1 MNGNIEKGQLR
12 ATKMQKNS
20 WVSQPND
27 YFLTFWDQINELHI
41 IPIPTPVFI
50 AVIYSIH

>member
-1 MNGNIEKGQLR
+1 MEILKKDNLELQICK
-12 ATKMQKNS
+12 KNS

-27 YFLTFWDQINELHI
+27 YFLTFWDQINGLHI